1 MSTIDVKS
9 MDFYRYAL
17 SDRDLRKRE
26 RNSTTEMNT
35 KNSTKNIKSLI
46 YNLGID
52 IVGIADLSKL
62 INMPVGL
69 KINLKELFDKYPYAI
84 VLGAQYRKVSKSAS
98 GDETALYL
106 EKIAYDVMGYLER
119 KKMRCLV
126 IHPEDEYDPENRMG
140 LLSLKILAKEAGI
153 GWQGR
158 SLLIVSPEYGPIH
171 RLIAILTNMKLKP
184 DKPINNLCNDCT
196 VCIDK
201 CPKVSL
207 KLCQFENHPESRRDV
222 LDIKSCL
229 GDNGCM
235 VCILKCPYLNKK
247 NRL

>member
-1 MSTIDVKS
+1 
-9 MDFYRYAL
+9 
-17 SDRDLRKRE
+17 
-26 RNSTTEMNT
+26 MNT
-35 KNSTKNIKSLI
+35 ISSTKNIKSFI
-46 YNLGID
+46 YNLGVD

-62 INMPVGL
+62 INMPVGF
-69 KINLKELFDKYPYAI
+69 KINLTELFDKYPFAI
-84 VLGAQYRKVSKSAS
+84 VIGAQHGKVSKSAS
-98 GDETALYL
+98 GDETDLYL
-106 EKIAYDVMGYLER
+106 EKIAYNVMGYLEK
-119 KKMRCLV
+119 KKMQFLV

-184 DKPINNLCNDCT
+184 DKPIKSLCKDCT

-201 CPKVSL
+201 CPKKSL
-207 KLCQFENHPESRRDV
+207 TLCQFKNHPESRRDV

-229 GDNGCM
+229 GDNGCK

-247 NRL
+247 DRL

>member
-1 MSTIDVKS
+1 
-9 MDFYRYAL
+9 
-17 SDRDLRKRE
+17 
-26 RNSTTEMNT
+26 MNT
-35 KNSTKNIKSLI
+35 ENFKSFI
-46 YNLGID
+46 YNFGVD
-52 IVGIADLSKL
+52 IVGIADMSKL
-62 INMPVGL
+62 VNMPVGL
-69 KINLKELFDKYPYAI
+69 KINLSELFDRYPFAI
-84 VLGAQYRKVSKSAS
+84 VIGAQHGKVGKSAS

-119 KKMRCLV
+119 KKMRYLV

-158 SLLIVSPEYGPIH
+158 SLLIVSPKYGPIH
-171 RLIAILTNMKLKP
+171 RLIAILTNMKLRP
-184 DKPINNLCNDCT
+184 DKPIKNLCNDCT

-201 CPKVSL
+201 CPKTSL
-207 KLCQFENHPESRRDV
+207 TLCQFENHPESRRDV
-222 LDIKSCL
+222 LDTNSCL